1 MAKTRIQFDRIQTI
15 SVSKLLGVGAG
26 GTDLEEITLGTNLS
40 FTGSTLNASGGG
52 TPGGSTTE
60 IQWNNASS
68 FDGISTFTTDGTDI
82 TGTGLLNLSGGTFRV
97 PVSATPTLATNGDL
111 AFDTTVTGFTT
122 GVLKFYGNEEQGIV
136 SMPIAQ
142 FTSPTDGYVVTYNA
156 TNDEFVLAAAA
167 GGGLTNWTDG
177 FSSATQATSSLTV
190 TNAGADVNA
199 AIVAK
204 GNGALVTTVPD
215 GTATGGNSRGTKAID
230 LQMQRSSA
238 SMVAAGNYSTIS
250 GGVNNQITSGT
261 GATIGGGGSNTI
273 SWNGANSYDTIG
285 GGTNNT
291 IASSN
296 GMSTIAGGELNSI
309 SSFRQHSFIGGGRS
323 NTANGDYSV
332 VSGGISNST
341 GAANSIIAGG
351 REGAT
356 SLYGQL
362 AHAAGYFASQGDAQR
377 HTLQL
382 RRSITGTS
390 ITELFIDN
398 SSLRWVIP
406 SNRVWT
412 GIIHISAITV
422 TVGNGSG
429 TVGDSIGTSYK
440 VTIKR
445 IGSSTALV
453 GTVQEIGTT
462 NSDASMST
470 SVFTIDAD
478 DTNEALRIQFTPPSG
493 TAGTTSVYRV
503 HAVFDGN
510 QLGY

>member
-1 MAKTRIQFDRIQTI
+1 MANTRIQFDRIQTI

-82 TGTGLLNLSGGTFRV
+82 TGTGLLNLSGGTLRV

-111 AFDTTVTGFTT
+111 AFDTTITDFTT

-142 FTSPTDGYVVTYNA
+142 FTTPTDGHVVTYDA
-156 TNDEFVLAAAA
+156 TNDEFVLAAG

-177 FSSATQATSSLTV
+177 FSSATQATSSLTA
-190 TNAGADVNA
+190 TNAASDVNA

-238 SMVAAGNYSTIS
+238 SMVAAANYSTIS
-250 GGVNNQITSGT
+250 GGLNNQITSGT

-273 SWNGANSYDTIG
+273 SWNGSASYDTIG
-285 GGTNNT
+285 GGLSNT

-296 GMSTIAGGELNSI
+296 GYSTIGGGNNNSVSSFRSYTTIAGG
-309 SSFRQHSFIGGGRS
+309 RS
-323 NTANGDYSV
+323 NNTNGDYAT
-332 VSGGISNST
+332 VSGGFTNTASAT
-341 GAANSIIAGG
+341 NSIVAGG
-351 REGAT
+351 RYGVA
-356 SLYGQL
+356 SIYGQF
-362 AHAAGYFASQGDAQR
+362 AHASGEFASQGDAQR
-377 HTLQL
+377 HTLQM

-390 ITELFIDN
+390 ATELFADG
-398 SSLRWVIP
+398 SSTRWVLTA
-406 SNRVWT
+406 NTVWT
-412 GIIHISAITV
+412 GILHISAIT
-422 TVGNGSG
+422 TSVGNGSG
-429 TVGDSIGTSYK
+429 TVGDAIGTSYK

-445 IGSSTALV
+445 IGTSTALV

-478 DTNEALRIQFTPPSG
+478 DTNEALRIQFTPPSA
-493 TAGTTSVYRV
+493 TAGSTSVYRV